1 MFFHGSTHNIRSDQ
15 FEHKEKPLE
24 RLAVICYNDA
34 LLEQRRL
41 IPPAIVP
48 VYNVWKLCKT
58 LRLIGAKR

>member
-1 MFFHGSTHNIRSDQ
+1 MAGHIIRSGQ

-24 RLAVICYNDA
+24 RPVVICYNGA

-41 IPPAIVP
+41 IPPAIAP